1 MANASIYCSTNTKN
15 DSMPDCDRQLQ
26 TFTDVYCIDVQSN
39 CTLVSTLQPIV
50 KGVHVNDNH
59 IFIPHDII
67 VGRQNDL
74 VLSND
79 NTKANYSFL
88 QKIFVEELKKST
100 SNKAGCKRYV
110 TGSFIAYPE
119 KFVENPLVV
128 DSYLINNDKQFLLP
142 V

>member
-15 DSMPDCDRQLQ
+15 DGMPDCDGQLQ
-26 TFTDVYCIDVQSN
+26 TFTDVYRIDVRSN
-39 CTLVSTLQPIV
+39 CSLVSTLQPIV
-50 KGVHVNDNH
+50 EGVHVMDSN

-67 VGRQNDL
+67 VGRQHDL
-74 VLSND
+74 VLSNGD
-79 NTKANYSFL
+79 TKANYSL
-88 QKIFVEELKKST
+88 LHKIFVEELKKST
-100 SNKAGCKRYV
+100 NNKAGCKRYV